1 MGLILLDQYVLE
13 QGKDETSILRSLY
26 GTKIQVDKKMWILKY
41 MCMNN
46 VKKYIQ
52 LLIIDMAMNN
62 YNNAP

>member
-1 MGLILLDQYVLE
+1 MVHRSKLI
-13 QGKDETSILRSLY
+13 KN
-26 GTKIQVDKKMWILKY
+26 MWILKY

>member
-1 MGLILLDQYVLE
+1 
-13 QGKDETSILRSLY
+13 
-26 GTKIQVDKKMWILKY
+26 MWILKY